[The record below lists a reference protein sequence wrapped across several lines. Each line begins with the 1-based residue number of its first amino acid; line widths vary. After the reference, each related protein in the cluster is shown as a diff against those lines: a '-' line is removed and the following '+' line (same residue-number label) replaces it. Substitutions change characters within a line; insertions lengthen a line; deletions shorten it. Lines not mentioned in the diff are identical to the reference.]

1 MLLKILGF
9 IFFIIKGMFLL
20 IMRMF
25 VNMVMIFFEDNED
38 DCEYDDFC
46 VDNEDVLG
54 GVVCEEHL
62 NKSSIA
68 GLRPFQNCRQVL

>member
-1 MLLKILGF
+1 M
-9 IFFIIKGMFLL
+9 
-20 IMRMF
+20 
-25 VNMVMIFFEDNED
+25 NMVMIFFEDNED